1 MSDVVD
7 GAGAPAGG
15 DVGASAP
22 SAPGGNTV
30 PGGAGGTQVSSAS
43 AGAGT
48 SAAEAKQFS
57 YPEDRSNWVPSHVV
71 RKGTERAQQ
80 LERDLYFAQQ
90 RIAAL
95 AGVEAPKA
103 PQDPEASRIR
113 EQLRKAIP
121 ELGDLMD
128 IADDLKRL
136 KGFDPQMVTQGFQ
149 QLWGIHGSGV
159 FGQLTQKLK
168 EVYGGAELPPKTVQ
182 RMQRLFVSELEDDPE
197 LRERYERG
205 DLTVIDAFV
214 KDMTSGV
221 LDPYRRSTA
230 VAQQP
235 RQQLAARLPRQ
246 GAGSAI
252 AGGAPRPTVK
262 PSDGDDYHKDA
273 YRRAM
278 ARTGGA

>member
-15 DVGASAP
+15 DAGAPAP
-22 SAPGGNTV
+22 SAPVGGSA
-30 PGGAGGTQVSSAS
+30 PSGAAGTNGSAI

-48 SAAEAKQFS
+48 SAAEPAFTYK
-57 YPEDRSNWVPSHVV
+57 EDRSDWVPSRVV
-71 RKGTERAQQ
+71 RERTERARQ
-80 LERDLYFAQQ
+80 LERDLYVAQQ
-90 RIAAL
+90 RVAAL
-95 AGVEAPKA
+95 SGVQAPAA
-103 PQDPEASRIR
+103 PEDPETSRIR
-113 EQLRKAIP
+113 EQFYKVFPALKKL
-121 ELGDLMD
+121 ESM
-128 IADDLKRL
+128 ADQLDRL
-136 KGFDPQMVTQGFQ
+136 KDFDPQMVTQGFQ

-168 EVYGGAELPPKTVQ
+168 EVYGGADLPPKTVQ
-182 RMQRLFVSELEDDPE
+182 RMQKLFVSELEDDPE

-252 AGGAPRPTVK
+252 AGGPPRPTVK